1 MLWEKERVT
10 KGGSVH
16 LDYTNEGWKPTRF
29 KVLFNDEDEPIGLRI
44 TASAGSEN
52 YWITERTNKE
62 SMNQSCIFS
71 WKRTRGTYELLRYEK
86 KAGYHKNWGIEI
98 DEMPVDHISGV
109 INVPQERDCDVCC
122 VTIEYDY
129 SYR

>member
-62 SMNQSCIFS
+62 
-71 WKRTRGTYELLRYEK
+71 
-86 KAGYHKNWGIEI
+86 
-98 DEMPVDHISGV
+98 
-109 INVPQERDCDVCC
+109 
-122 VTIEYDY
+122 
-129 SYR
+129 